1 MQEFFIKAAQLVL
14 SLSLLVIIHE
24 FGHFT
29 FARLFKTRVEKFY
42 LFFNPWFSLW
52 KKKIGETEYG
62 IGWVPLGGYVA
73 ISGMI
78 DESMNTESLKEE
90 PKPWEFR
97 SKTKWQRLL
106 IMIGGVLFNFILAFI
121 IYIGVLFA
129 WGTSY
134 LPTDNL
140 THGISVNKEARAM
153 GFENGDKIISVDGQK
168 IENFAKF
175 LPTIAIDGA
184 KQVEVSRNGTEVS
197 IPITNKYLPEL
208 LKGKMSFEPRIL
220 NKFSIANIVDDSP
233 AEKVGLKTG
242 DQILSLDG
250 LSFKFYDELTSYAQN
265 HANQQVTFNIL
276 REGKELQVP
285 ITISAEGTVGFYP
298 DFSPEAYDYLSY
310 ETRSYS
316 FFEAIP
322 AGIDLGVSTIKSYL
336 NQLKLFFK
344 PETKA
349 YESLGGFIAI
359 GNIFPSAWDWHRF
372 WMMTAFLSI
381 ILGVMNLLPIP
392 ALDGGHVMF
401 LLYEI
406 ITGRKPSDK
415 FLEYAQTVGMIL
427 LLILVVYAN
436 GNDILRLFK

>member
-1 MQEFFIKAAQLVL
+1 MHEILIKAAQLVL

-24 FGHFT
+24 FGHFI
-29 FARLFKTRVEKFY
+29 FARIFKTRVEKFY

-62 IGWVPLGGYVA
+62 IGWLPLGGYVA
-73 ISGMI
+73 ISGMV
-78 DESMNTESLKEE
+78 DESMNTEALKEE

-97 SKTKWQRLL
+97 SKNKWQRLL

-129 WGTSY
+129 WGSSY
-134 LPTDNL
+134 LPTSSL
-140 THGISVNKEARAM
+140 THGISVNAEAQSM
-153 GFENGDKIISVDGQK
+153 GFENGDKIISVDGK
-168 IENFAKF
+168 ELENFGNF

-184 KQVEVSRNGTEVS
+184 TQVEIEREGSMLS
-197 IPITNKYLPEL
+197 IPITSEHINGLIN
-208 LKGKMSFEPRIL
+208 GKMSFTPRMFC
-220 NKFSIANIVDDSP
+220 NFSVGAVATESA
-233 AEKVGLKTG
+233 AEKAGLLAGDVFVGL
-242 DQILSLDG
+242 DSLH
-250 LSFKFYDELTSYAQN
+250 FTFYDEFSNYLLS
-265 HANQQVTFNIL
+265 HANQDVVLLVN
-276 REGKELQVP
+276 RGGKELQLPSTV
-285 ITISAEGTVGFYP
+285 SAEGKLGFQP
-298 DFSPEAYDYLSY
+298 QFSSEAYSYLKY
-310 ETRSYS
+310 NTKEYS
-316 FFEAIP
+316 LLEAIP
-322 AGIDLGVSTIKSYL
+322 AGLDMGASKIGSYI

-349 YESLGGFIAI
+349 YESLGGFISI
-359 GNIFPSAWDWHRF
+359 GNIFPSAWDWHMF
-372 WMMTAFLSI
+372 WTMTAFLSI

-406 ITGRKPSDK
+406 ITGRKPGNK
-415 FLEYAQTVGMIL
+415 FLEYAQTAGMIL

>member
-1 MQEFFIKAAQLVL
+1 MQEILIKAAQLVL

-24 FGHFT
+24 FGHFL

-73 ISGMI
+73 ISGMV
-78 DESMNTESLKEE
+78 DESMNTEALKEE

-97 SKTKWQRLL
+97 SKNKWQRLL

-121 IYIGVLFA
+121 IYIGILFT

-134 LPTDNL
+134 LPTTSL
-140 THGISVNKEARAM
+140 TEGISVNAAAQAM
-153 GFENGDKIISVDGQK
+153 GFENGDKIISVDGRE
-168 IENFAKF
+168 ITNFAKF

-184 KQVEVSRNGTEVS
+184 KQVEVQRNGSMVEV
-197 IPITNKYLPEL
+197 PITTEFLPSL
-208 LKGKMSFEPRIL
+208 LKGEMSFEPRL
-220 NKFSIANIVDDSP
+220 FSKFNIAVLSEDGPAQQAGLQAGDKVASIDSH
-233 AEKVGLKTG
+233 
-242 DQILSLDG
+242 
-250 LSFKFYDELTSYAQN
+250 SFQFYDQMTSYIRS
-265 HANQQVTFNIL
+265 HANRSVTFQIIRGENTLNIPVTVS
-276 REGKELQVP
+276 E
-285 ITISAEGTVGFYP
+285 SGTVGFQP
-298 DFSPEAYDYLSY
+298 QFAAEAYNYLEYKTIDYG
-310 ETRSYS
+310 

-322 AGIDLGVSTIKSYL
+322 AGFKLGFTTIKSYL

-359 GNIFPSAWDWHRF
+359 GNIFPSSWDWYKF
-372 WMMTAFLSI
+372 WNMTAFLSI

-401 LLYEI
+401 LLWEI

>member
-1 MQEFFIKAAQLVL
+1 MHEILIKAAQLVL

-24 FGHFT
+24 FGHFI
-29 FARLFKTRVEKFY
+29 FARIFKTRVEKFY

-62 IGWVPLGGYVA
+62 IGWLPLGGYVA
-73 ISGMI
+73 ISGMV
-78 DESMNTESLKEE
+78 DESMNTEALKEE

-97 SKTKWQRLL
+97 SKNKWQRLL

-129 WGTSY
+129 WGSSY
-134 LPTDNL
+134 LPTSSL
-140 THGISVNKEARAM
+140 THGISVNAEAQSM
-153 GFENGDKIISVDGQK
+153 GFENGDKIISVDGK
-168 IENFAKF
+168 ELENFGNF

-184 KQVEVSRNGTEVS
+184 TQVEIEREGSMLS
-197 IPITNKYLPEL
+197 IPITSEHINGLIN
-208 LKGKMSFEPRIL
+208 GKMSFTPRMFC
-220 NKFSIANIVDDSP
+220 NFSVGAVATESA
-233 AEKVGLKTG
+233 AEKAGLLAGDVFVGL
-242 DQILSLDG
+242 DSLH
-250 LSFKFYDELTSYAQN
+250 FTFYDEFSNYLLS
-265 HANQQVTFNIL
+265 HANQDVVLLVN
-276 REGKELQVP
+276 RGGNELQLPSTV
-285 ITISAEGTVGFYP
+285 SAEGKLGFQP
-298 DFSPEAYDYLSY
+298 QFSSEAYSYLKY
-310 ETRSYS
+310 NTKEYS
-316 FFEAIP
+316 LLEAIP
-322 AGIDLGVSTIKSYL
+322 AGLDMGASKIGSYI

-349 YESLGGFIAI
+349 YESLGGFISI
-359 GNIFPSAWDWHRF
+359 GNIFPSAWDWHMF
-372 WMMTAFLSI
+372 WTMTAFLSI

-406 ITGRKPSDK
+406 ITGRKPGDK
-415 FLEYAQTVGMIL
+415 FLEYAQTAGMIL

>member
-1 MQEFFIKAAQLVL
+1 MHEILIKAAQLVL

-24 FGHFT
+24 FGHFI
-29 FARLFKTRVEKFY
+29 FARIFKTRVEKFY

-62 IGWVPLGGYVA
+62 IGWLPLGGYVA
-73 ISGMI
+73 ISGMV
-78 DESMNTESLKEE
+78 DESMNTEALKEE

-97 SKTKWQRLL
+97 SKNKWQRLL

-129 WGTSY
+129 WGSSY
-134 LPTDNL
+134 LPTSSL
-140 THGISVNKEARAM
+140 THGISVNAEAQSM
-153 GFENGDKIISVDGQK
+153 GFENGDKIISVDGK
-168 IENFAKF
+168 ELENFGNF

-184 KQVEVSRNGTEVS
+184 TQVEIEREGSMLS
-197 IPITNKYLPEL
+197 IPITSEHINGLIN
-208 LKGKMSFEPRIL
+208 GKMSFTPRMFC
-220 NKFSIANIVDDSP
+220 NFSVGAVATESA
-233 AEKVGLKTG
+233 AEKAGLLAGDVFVGL
-242 DQILSLDG
+242 DSLH
-250 LSFKFYDELTSYAQN
+250 FTFYDEFSNYLLS
-265 HANQQVTFNIL
+265 HANQDVVLLVN
-276 REGKELQVP
+276 RGGKELQLPSTV
-285 ITISAEGTVGFYP
+285 SAEGKLGFQP
-298 DFSPEAYDYLSY
+298 QFSSEAYSYLKY
-310 ETRSYS
+310 NTKEYS
-316 FFEAIP
+316 LLEAIP
-322 AGIDLGVSTIKSYL
+322 AGLDMGASKIGSYI

-349 YESLGGFIAI
+349 YESLGGFISI
-359 GNIFPSAWDWHRF
+359 GNIFPSAWDWHMF
-372 WMMTAFLSI
+372 WTMTAFLSI

-406 ITGRKPSDK
+406 ITGRKPGDK
-415 FLEYAQTVGMIL
+415 FLEYAQTAGMIL

>member
-1 MQEFFIKAAQLVL
+1 MQEILIKAAQLVL

-24 FGHFT
+24 CGHFL

-73 ISGMI
+73 ISGMV
-78 DESMNTESLKEE
+78 DESMNTEALKEE

-134 LPTDNL
+134 LPTASL
-140 THGISVNKEARAM
+140 TEGISVNTEAQAM
-153 GFENGDKIISVDGQK
+153 GFENGDKIISVDGQE

-184 KQVEVSRNGTEVS
+184 KQVEVMRGGEKV
-197 IPITNKYLPEL
+197 IVPITSEHLPNL
-208 LKGKMSFEPRIL
+208 LKGKMSFEPRW
-220 NKFSIANIVDDSP
+220 FSHFTIGKTVPDSP
-233 AEKVGLKTG
+233 AEKAGLMAG
-242 DQILSLDG
+242 DKLLNIDG
-250 LSFKFYDELTSYAQN
+250 HSFTFYDEVTSYIRS
-265 HANQQVTFNIL
+265 HASEEVVFQII
-276 REGKELQVP
+276 REGNEMPLP
-285 ITISAEGTVGFYP
+285 ITIGEEGTIGFYP
-298 DFSPEAYDYLSY
+298 QFAPEAFDYLKY
-310 ETRSYS
+310 ETISYN

-322 AGIDLGVSTIKSYL
+322 AGIQLGNSTIKSYL

-392 ALDGGHVMF
+392 ALDGGHVLF
-401 LLYEI
+401 LLWEI

-436 GNDILRLFK
+436 ANDILRLFN